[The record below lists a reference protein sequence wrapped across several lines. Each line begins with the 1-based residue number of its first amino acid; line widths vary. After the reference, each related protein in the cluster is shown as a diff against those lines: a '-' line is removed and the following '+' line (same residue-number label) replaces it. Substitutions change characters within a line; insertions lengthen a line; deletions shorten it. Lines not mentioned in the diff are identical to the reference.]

1 MQEHLPHVCLCIWCH
16 VALGDVRSMVGEV
29 EVVVDD
35 AGNKDDV
42 VAAPFQD
49 RGAMKCRQ
57 LLDGYHVV
65 CR

>member
-1 MQEHLPHVCLCIWCH
+1 M
-16 VALGDVRSMVGEV
+16 GEV

-49 RGAMKCRQ
+49 RGAFPAREGVARCCDEIPSYNHCKTCAALGRF
-57 LLDGYHVV
+57 DVAS
-65 CR
+65 